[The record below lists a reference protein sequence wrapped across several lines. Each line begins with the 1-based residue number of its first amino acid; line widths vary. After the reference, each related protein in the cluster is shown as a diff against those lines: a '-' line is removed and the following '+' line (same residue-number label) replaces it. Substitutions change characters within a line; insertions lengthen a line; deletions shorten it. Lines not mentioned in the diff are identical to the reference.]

1 MLKKFQGLKSL
12 FPKYQLSKYQLPK
25 LTKLKLSSLRSAFVS
40 SAIILGMLYGVRQ
53 LGGMQ
58 QLELLVFDQMMRS
71 RPDKVTDPRLLL
83 VTITESDIKQYKWPL
98 TDRLVAQTLSE
109 LNRHQPAAIAVDLN
123 LQRIIPIEPE
133 RSELIAQLRQPNVIA
148 AVSSG
153 NNQNERID
161 PPVELPKEQ
170 VGLVDLP
177 ADPDGFMRRVLL
189 FTNRASLSIQL
200 LNAYLRADCPRDR
213 PQRQDLVCQNLNP
226 SFNSKK
232 EYQLGEVTFPLLKS
246 DSGAYQTINSGGYQ
260 ILINYRGS
268 SQSLQRVTLSQVLQK
283 EVNPDLIKGK
293 IVLIG
298 LSAPSLKDVFLTPYS
313 STAKGTVRMAGVEV
327 QAHITSQLLSAV
339 LDGDR
344 LFWFW
349 AEWQELLWMLIW
361 AIAGIS
367 LTWSIRNP
375 LILILTELLFLVVL
389 FGLSY
394 VLFLQQGW
402 IPVVAPA
409 LAFGLASITTLI
421 DRQYQLQQQQQMMM
435 RLLGQQTSPEI
446 ANALWEGRDRLLQSG
461 RLPWQNVTATVLFT
475 DIRSFS
481 TIVEGADPERVM
493 GWLNEYLTVMADVVQ
508 LHQGV
513 VNKFIGDSVMAVFG
527 VPIALQQQSE
537 IATDARRS
545 VACALAMRSALIDL
559 NQQFERQGLPK
570 VEMRVGIFTG
580 AVMVGSLGGKS
591 RLEYGVIGDTV
602 NIASRL
608 ESCEKERQDEDCRI
622 LIAQETLDYLENL
635 YDVESWGAI
644 FLKGRVQSVEVYRV
658 IGYR

>member
-1 MLKKFQGLKSL
+1 MRKKLQGLKFL
-12 FPKYQLSKYQLPK
+12 FLKCQLPK
-25 LTKLKLSSLRSAFVS
+25 LTELRLVRFRSVL
-40 SAIILGMLYGVRQ
+40 IGGTVILGLLYGVKQ
-53 LGGMQ
+53 LGGLQ

-83 VTITESDIKQYKWPL
+83 VTITESDIKKYKWPL

-123 LQRIIPIEPE
+123 LQRNIAIEPE

-153 NNQNERID
+153 NNQNDRID
-161 PPVELPKEQ
+161 PPIELPKEQ

-177 ADPDGFMRRVLL
+177 ADPDGFMRRALL
-189 FTNRASLSIQL
+189 FTNRAALSIQL
-200 LNAYLRADCPRDR
+200 LNAYLRADCPSDH
-213 PQRQDLVCQNLNP
+213 PQRQDLVCQNLKP

-232 EYQLGEVTFPLLKS
+232 EYELGGVVFPLLKS

-268 SQSLQRVTLSQVLQK
+268 SQSLQQVTLTQVLQK
-283 EVNPDLIKGK
+283 EVTPDLIKGK

-298 LSAPSLKDVFLTPYS
+298 VSAPSLKDVFLTPYS
-313 STAKGTVRMAGVEV
+313 SRTEGTVRMAGVEV
-327 QAHITSQLLSAV
+327 QAHITSQLLDAV

-349 AEWQELLWMLIW
+349 TEWQELLWILSW
-361 AIAGIS
+361 AIAGIG
-367 LTWSIRNP
+367 LTWVIRKP
-375 LILILTELLFLVVL
+375 LILIISELLFLSILVG
-389 FGLSY
+389 FSY

-421 DRQYQLQQQQQMMM
+421 DRQYQFQQQQQMMM

-446 ANALWEGRDRLLQSG
+446 ANALWAGRDRLLQSG

-475 DIRSFS
+475 DIRNFS
-481 TIVEGADPERVM
+481 TTVEGESPERVM

-508 LHQGV
+508 SHQGV

-527 VPIALQQQSE
+527 VPIALQEQTE
-537 IATDARRS
+537 IAMDARRS
-545 VACALAMRSALIDL
+545 VACALAMRSALIVL
-559 NQQFERQGLPK
+559 NQ
-570 VEMRVGIFTG
+570 
-580 AVMVGSLGGKS
+580 
-591 RLEYGVIGDTV
+591 
-602 NIASRL
+602 
-608 ESCEKERQDEDCRI
+608 
-622 LIAQETLDYLENL
+622 
-635 YDVESWGAI
+635 
-644 FLKGRVQSVEVYRV
+644 
-658 IGYR
+658 

>member
-1 MLKKFQGLKSL
+1 LQLSLLSIPMLKKFQGLKSL

-25 LTKLKLSSLRSAFVS
+25 LTKLKLSRLRSAFVS

-53 LGGMQ
+53 LGGLQ
-58 QLELLVFDQMMRS
+58 QLELLFFDQMMRS

-98 TDRLVAQTLSE
+98 SDRLVAQTLSE

-123 LQRIIPIEPE
+123 LQRNIPIEPE

-153 NNQNERID
+153 NN
-161 PPVELPKEQ
+161 Q

-213 PQRQDLVCQNLNP
+213 PQRQDLVCQNLKP

-232 EYQLGEVTFPLLKS
+232 EYELGGVVFPLLKS

-298 LSAPSLKDVFLTPYS
+298 VSAPSLKDVFLTPYS
-313 STAKGTVRMAGVEV
+313 STDKGTVRMAGVEV
-327 QAHITSQLLSAV
+327 QAHITSQLLGAV

-361 AIAGIS
+361 SIAGIS
-367 LTWSIRNP
+367 LTWSIRKP
-375 LILILTELLFLVVL
+375 LILIVSELLALSILLGF
-389 FGLSY
+389 SY

-402 IPVVAPA
+402 IPVVSPA

-475 DIRSFS
+475 DIKNFS
-481 TIVEGADPERVM
+481 TTVEGESPERVM

-508 LHQGV
+508 SHQGV

-537 IATDARRS
+537 IAKDARRS
-545 VACALAMRSALIDL
+545 VACALAMRASLRDL
-559 NQQFERQGLPK
+559 NQQFERQ
-570 VEMRVGIFTG
+570 
-580 AVMVGSLGGKS
+580 
-591 RLEYGVIGDTV
+591 
-602 NIASRL
+602 
-608 ESCEKERQDEDCRI
+608 
-622 LIAQETLDYLENL
+622 
-635 YDVESWGAI
+635 
-644 FLKGRVQSVEVYRV
+644 
-658 IGYR
+658 

>member
-1 MLKKFQGLKSL
+1 MLKNFQWLKPL
-12 FPKYQLSKYQLPK
+12 FPKYLLQQL
-25 LTKLKLSSLRSAFVS
+25 TELKLPRFRSTFVS

-53 LGGMQ
+53 LGGLQ
-58 QLELLVFDQMMRS
+58 QLELVFFDQMMRS

-98 TDRLVAQTLSE
+98 SDLLVAQTLAE

-123 LQRIIPIEPE
+123 LQRNIPIEPD
-133 RSELIAQLRQPNVIA
+133 RTQLIAQLRRPNVIA
-148 AVSSG
+148 AVSNG

-161 PPVELPKEQ
+161 PPVKLPKEQ

-200 LNAYLRADCPRDR
+200 LNAYLRADCPSDR
-213 PQRQDLVCQNLNP
+213 PQRQDLVCQNLKP

-232 EYQLGEVTFPLLKS
+232 EYELGGVVFPLLKS

-268 SQSLQRVTLSQVLQK
+268 SQSLQRVTLTQVLQK
-283 EVNPDLIKGK
+283 EVNPNLIKGK
-293 IVLIG
+293 IVMIG
-298 LSAPSLKDVFLTPYS
+298 VSAPSLKDVFLTPYS
-313 STAKGTVRMAGVEV
+313 SATEGTVRMAGVEV
-327 QAHITSQLLSAV
+327 QAHITSHLLGAV

-367 LTWSIRNP
+367 LTWSIRKP
-375 LILILTELLFLVVL
+375 LILILSELLFLL
-389 FGLSY
+389 ILLGFSY

-409 LAFGLASITTLI
+409 LAFGLVSITTLI

-475 DIRSFS
+475 DIKSFS
-481 TIVEGADPERVM
+481 TIVEGESPERVM

-508 LHQGV
+508 SNQGV

-527 VPIALQQQSE
+527 VPIALQQQAE

-545 VACALAMRSALIDL
+545 VACALAMRSALSDL
-559 NQQFERQGLPK
+559 NQRFEQQGLSK
-570 VEMRVGIFTG
+570 IEMRVGIFTG

-608 ESCEKERQDEDCRI
+608 ESCEKERQEEDCRI
-622 LIAQETLDYLENL
+622 LIAQETLDYLEDL
-635 YDVESWGAI
+635 YEVESWGAV
-644 FLKGRVQSVEVYRV
+644 FLKGRVQAVQVYRL
-658 IGYR
+658 IGHR

>member
-1 MLKKFQGLKSL
+1 VRF
-12 FPKYQLSKYQLPK
+12 
-25 LTKLKLSSLRSAFVS
+25 RSVLIGS
-40 SAIILGMLYGVRQ
+40 TVILGLLYGVKQ
-53 LGGMQ
+53 LGGLQ

-71 RPDKVTDPRLLL
+71 RPEKGLDPRLL
-83 VTITESDIKQYKWPL
+83 VVNITESDIKTHKWPL
-98 TDRLVAQTLSE
+98 SDRLVAQTLAE
-109 LNRHQPAAIAVDLN
+109 LNRHKPAAIAVDLN
-123 LQRIIPIEPE
+123 LQRNIPIEPE
-133 RSELIAQLRQPNVIA
+133 RSELVAQLRQPNVIA
-148 AVSSG
+148 AISSG
-153 NNQNERID
+153 NDQNERID
-161 PPVELPKEQ
+161 PPIELPQ
-170 VGLVDLP
+170 QQMGLVDLP

-189 FTNRASLSIQL
+189 FTNRAALSIQL
-200 LNAYLRADCPRDR
+200 LNAYLQADCPSDR
-213 PQRQDLVCQNLNP
+213 PQRQDLVCQNLKP

-232 EYQLGEVTFPLLKS
+232 EYELGGVVFPLLKS

-268 SQSLQRVTLSQVLQK
+268 SQSLQRVTLTQVLQK
-283 EVNPDLIKGK
+283 EVNPDLIEGK

-298 LSAPSLKDVFLTPYS
+298 VSAPSLKDVFLTPYS

-327 QAHITSQLLSAV
+327 QANITSQLLGVV

-349 AEWQELLWMLIW
+349 TEWQELLWILSW
-361 AIAGIS
+361 AIAGTS
-367 LTWSIRNP
+367 LTWMIRKP
-375 LILILTELLFLVVL
+375 LILIASELLFLASLVG
-389 FGLSY
+389 FSY

-421 DRQYQLQQQQQMMM
+421 DRQYQFQQQQQMMM

-446 ANALWEGRDRLLQSG
+446 AKALWEGRDRLLQSG

-475 DIRSFS
+475 DIKNFS
-481 TIVEGADPERVM
+481 TTVEGESPERVM

-508 LHQGV
+508 SHQGV

-527 VPIALQQQSE
+527 VPIALQRQTE

-545 VACALAMRSALIDL
+545 VACALAMRSALVNL
-559 NQQFERQGLPK
+559 NQQFEQQGLPK
-570 VEMRVGIFTG
+570 IEMRVGIFTG

-608 ESCEKERQDEDCRI
+608 ESCEKDRQDDECRI
-622 LIAQETLDYLENL
+622 LIAQETLDYLQDRYE
-635 YDVESWGAI
+635 VESWGTI

-658 IGYR
+658 IGKYSLKDN

>member
-1 MLKKFQGLKSL
+1 M
-12 FPKYQLSKYQLPK
+12 
-25 LTKLKLSSLRSAFVS
+25 TELRLVRFRSVL
-40 SAIILGMLYGVRQ
+40 IGGTVILGLLYGVKQ
-53 LGGMQ
+53 LGGLQ

-71 RPDKVTDPRLLL
+71 RPDKITDPRLLL
-83 VTITESDIKQYKWPL
+83 VTITESDIKTHKWPL

-109 LNRHQPAAIAVDLN
+109 LNSHQPAAITVDLN
-123 LQRIIPIEPE
+123 LQRNIAIEPE

-153 NNQNERID
+153 NNQNDRID
-161 PPVELPKEQ
+161 PPIELPKEQ

-177 ADPDGFMRRVLL
+177 ADPDGFMRRALL
-189 FTNRASLSIQL
+189 FTNRAALSIQL
-200 LNAYLRADCPRDR
+200 LNAYLRADCPSDR
-213 PQRQDLVCQNLNP
+213 PQRQALVCQNLKP

-232 EYQLGEVTFPLLKS
+232 EYELNGVVFPLLKS

-268 SQSLQRVTLSQVLQK
+268 SQSLQRVTLTQVLQK

-298 LSAPSLKDVFLTPYS
+298 VSAPSLKDVFLTPYS
-313 STAKGTVRMAGVEV
+313 SRNEGTVRMAGVEV
-327 QAHITSQLLSAV
+327 QAHITSQLLDAV

-349 AEWQELLWMLIW
+349 ADWQELLWILSW
-361 AIAGIS
+361 AIAGS
-367 LTWSIRNP
+367 GLTWVIRKP
-375 LILILTELLFLVVL
+375 LILIISELLFLSILVG
-389 FGLSY
+389 FSY

-421 DRQYQLQQQQQMMM
+421 DRQYQFQQQQQMMM

-446 ANALWEGRDRLLQSG
+446 ANALWAGRDRLLQSG

-475 DIRSFS
+475 DIRNFS
-481 TIVEGADPERVM
+481 TTVEGESPERVM

-527 VPIALQQQSE
+527 VPIALQEQTE
-537 IATDARRS
+537 IAMDARRS
-545 VACALAMRSALIDL
+545 VACALAMRSALIVL
-559 NQQFERQGLPK
+559 NQQFEQQGLPK

-608 ESCEKERQDEDCRI
+608 ESCEKERQDDECRI
-622 LIAQETLDYLENL
+622 LIAQETLDYLEDL
-635 YDVESWGAI
+635 YEVESWGAI
-644 FLKGRVQSVEVYRV
+644 FLKGRVHSVEVYRV
-658 IGYR
+658 IGHR

>member
-1 MLKKFQGLKSL
+1 MRKKLQGLKSL
-12 FPKYQLSKYQLPK
+12 FLKGQLPK
-25 LTKLKLSSLRSAFVS
+25 LTELRLVRFRSVL
-40 SAIILGMLYGVRQ
+40 IGGTVILGLLYGVKQ
-53 LGGMQ
+53 LGGLQ

-71 RPDKVTDPRLLL
+71 RPDKITDPRLLL
-83 VTITESDIKQYKWPL
+83 VTITESDIKTHKWPL

-123 LQRIIPIEPE
+123 LQRNIAIEPE

-148 AVSSG
+148 AVSNG
-153 NNQNERID
+153 NNQNDRID
-161 PPVELPKEQ
+161 PPIELPKEQ

-177 ADPDGFMRRVLL
+177 ADPDGFMRRALL
-189 FTNRASLSIQL
+189 FTNRAALSIQL
-200 LNAYLRADCPRDR
+200 LNAYLRADCPSDR
-213 PQRQDLVCQNLNP
+213 PQRQDLVCQNLKP

-232 EYQLGEVTFPLLKS
+232 EYELGGVVFPLLKS

-268 SQSLQRVTLSQVLQK
+268 SQSLQQVTLTQVLQK
-283 EVNPDLIKGK
+283 EVTPDLIKGK

-298 LSAPSLKDVFLTPYS
+298 VSAPSLKDVFLTPYS
-313 STAKGTVRMAGVEV
+313 SRTEGTVRMAGVEV
-327 QAHITSQLLSAV
+327 QAHITSQLLDAV

-349 AEWQELLWMLIW
+349 TEWQELLWILSW
-361 AIAGIS
+361 AIAGIG
-367 LTWSIRNP
+367 LTWVIRKP
-375 LILILTELLFLVVL
+375 LILIVSELLFLAILVG
-389 FGLSY
+389 FSY

-409 LAFGLASITTLI
+409 LVFGLASITTLI
-421 DRQYQLQQQQQMMM
+421 DRQYQFQQQQQMMM

-446 ANALWEGRDRLLQSG
+446 ANALWAGRDRLLQSG

-475 DIRSFS
+475 DIRNFS
-481 TIVEGADPERVM
+481 TTVEGESPERVM

-508 LHQGV
+508 SHQGV

-527 VPIALQQQSE
+527 VPIALQEQTE
-537 IATDARRS
+537 IAMDARRS
-545 VACALAMRSALIDL
+545 VACALAMRSALIVL
-559 NQQFERQGLPK
+559 NQQFEQQGLPK
-570 VEMRVGIFTG
+570 IEMRVGIFTG

-608 ESCEKERQDEDCRI
+608 ESCEKERQDDECRI
-622 LIAQETLDYLENL
+622 LIAQESLDYLEDL
-635 YDVESWGAI
+635 YEVESWGAI
-644 FLKGRVQSVEVYRV
+644 FLKGRVHSVEVYRV
-658 IGYR
+658 IGHR